1 MRLFYLNYLGAYG
14 GVFFLKFTLDLEL
27 TLSCMLYIER
37 VITIYRSQNAYKR
50 SMQKVQHNGGC
61 IEIL

>member
-1 MRLFYLNYLGAYG
+1 MRLFYLSYLGAY
-14 GVFFLKFTLDLEL
+14 FFKFTLDLER
-27 TLSCMLYIER
+27 TLSCIMCIES